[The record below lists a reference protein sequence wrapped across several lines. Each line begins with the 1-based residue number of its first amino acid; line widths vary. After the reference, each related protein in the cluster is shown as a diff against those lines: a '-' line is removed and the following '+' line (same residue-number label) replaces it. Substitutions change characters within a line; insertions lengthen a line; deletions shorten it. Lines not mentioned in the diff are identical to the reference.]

1 MSQTLD
7 KGHGRLATG
16 SCTVLAAQA
25 SLERRARRQDVRAL
39 VKIEARRELGAKVE
53 TETRYAITSLAPNA
67 GEILRAARLHWGIE
81 NGFHRCLD
89 VAFREDAS
97 AIRLRHATANFALLR
112 RFALNLFRLD
122 KRRQKSL
129 PKKRKAAAWNPG
141 YVVDLLNL
149 RPLQEI

>member
-1 MSQTLD
+1 M
-7 KGHGRLATG
+7 
-16 SCTVLAAQA
+16 
-25 SLERRARRQDVRAL
+25 
-39 VKIEARRELGAKVE
+39 E
-53 TETRYAITSLAPNA
+53 TETRYVITSLAPNA

-97 AIRLRHATANFALLR
+97 TIRLRHAAANFGLLR

-122 KRRQKSL
+122 KRSKKSL
-129 PKKRKAAAWNPG
+129 PKKRKAAAWNPS